1 MPIRQGQQIIGV
13 MGDFQHGI
21 EVWQS
26 GCSGKGKTAPRFFP
40 YIWVQFYANMNT
52 LEKFHDIRTFIFDV
66 DGVMTD
72 GLVHV
77 LDDGSLLRNMHV
89 RDAYAI
95 RRAVEKGYRII
106 VITAGKSMGVR
117 LRLEELGIREIYAD
131 IRDKLAVLTDLVV
144 HHGLDLGES
153 LYMGDDLPDYQA
165 MCKVHFPVCPADA
178 VREIIGISQYV
189 SPYRGGG
196 GCVREVI
203 EKVLTLHGHWFSPK
217 AGLAVHGS

>member
-1 MPIRQGQQIIGV
+1 
-13 MGDFQHGI
+13 
-21 EVWQS
+21 
-26 GCSGKGKTAPRFFP
+26 
-40 YIWVQFYANMNT
+40 MNT
-52 LEKFHDIRTFIFDV
+52 LEKFSDIRTFIFDV

-95 RRAVEKGYRII
+95 RRAVETGYRLI

-117 LRLEELGIREIYAD
+117 LRLEELGIREIYSD
-131 IRDKLAVLTDLVV
+131 VRDKLAVLTDLAV
-144 HHGLDLGES
+144 HHGLDLGET

-165 MCKVHFPVCPADA
+165 MCKVHFPVCPADS

-189 SPYRGGG
+189 SPYRGGE

-203 EKVLTLHGHWFSPK
+203 EKVLTLHGLWFAPK
-217 AGLAVHGS
+217 GAMADR